1 MSEGATVGGGAAS
14 LGRQQTW
21 AQGPCSLYGGSELNL
36 TGTGQDSNASQT
48 RHIFLTFALL

>member
-36 TGTGQDSNASQT
+36 TGTGQDNNASQT

>member
-1 MSEGATVGGGAAS
+1 MTEGDTVGGGAAC

-21 AQGPCSLYGGSELNL
+21 AQGPCILYSGSELNL

-48 RHIFLTFALL
+48 RHILLTFALL